1 MGFETGAC
9 TVPSAGRVGWV
20 LSVGLEQTWSPAL
33 RLRPRPVR
41 AQAARHDADVFAS
54 VYEQHH
60 RALYRYCRS
69 LLGNAEDAR
78 DALQSTMAKALAAL
92 RDEERDFELRPWLF
106 RIAHNEAVSRLRA
119 RRETVHLDAAGAV
132 AADSLPQAIED
143 RERIAL
149 LRTDLLDLPERQRAA
164 LVLRELCGLGHEEI
178 ATVLDMNARAVKQT
192 IFEAREALHQCAEGR
207 AMVCAEV
214 QQALSDG
221 DGRVLRSRRMRAHV
235 RSCRACR
242 RFKAE
247 LVQRPRD
254 LSALVP
260 ALPAGGGLLAQLLG
274 GLEAGGAVSTV
285 GGGAAATLA
294 AKAALIAATAVTVAG
309 AATVVRSAPHPAP
322 APAAAATQPAAAP
335 ARAVHAPMRTV
346 AAPAAPHGTAK
357 HCPARHRAPVHHA
370 PAPAR
375 PAAPVG
381 VVTPA
386 PTAQSRPATAPA
398 KHAAKPMPPG
408 QANKQDTPA
417 TSPPPGQAKKQDTAT
432 ATATLPSG
440 QAKKQDTT
448 AATLPPGQ
456 ARKQDSADAAAEAV
470 PPGLAKK

>member
-1 MGFETGAC
+1 
-9 TVPSAGRVGWV
+9 
-20 LSVGLEQTWSPAL
+20 LNVGLEQTWSPAL

-41 AQAARHDADVFAS
+41 AQAARHDADAFAS

-119 RRETVHLDAAGAV
+119 RRETVNLDAAGAV
-132 AADSLPQAIED
+132 GADSLPQTIED

-149 LRTDLLDLPERQRAA
+149 LRSDLLDLPERQRAA

-178 ATVLDMNARAVKQT
+178 ATVLDSNARAVKQT

-214 QQALSDG
+214 QRALSDG

-242 RFKAE
+242 QFKAE
-247 LVQRPRD
+247 LAQRPRD
-254 LSALVP
+254 LAALVP
-260 ALPAGGGLLAQLLG
+260 ALPAGGGLLAQLLA
-274 GLEAGGAVSTV
+274 GLEASGAVGTI

-294 AKAALIAATAVTVAG
+294 AKAALIAATAATVAG
-309 AATVVRSAPHPAP
+309 AATVVHSPPHRAPAP
-322 APAAAATQPAAAP
+322 APASTQPALAAALAP
-335 ARAVHAPMRTV
+335 AVHAPTRTI
-346 AAPAAPHGTAK
+346 AAPAAPHRSVK
-357 HCPARHRAPVHHA
+357 HRRVRHRAPVHHA
-370 PAPAR
+370 PAPSR
-375 PAAPVG
+375 PAAPIAAPAA
-381 VVTPA
+381 VTPA
-386 PTAQSRPATAPA
+386 PTTKSTPA
-398 KHAAKPMPPG
+398 AAALPPG
-408 QANKQDTPA
+408 QAKKQNAPDAPA
-417 TSPPPGQAKKQDTAT
+417 AVPPGQAKKQDAAPAT
-432 ATATLPSG
+432 
-440 QAKKQDTT
+440 
-448 AATLPPGQ
+448 ATLPPGQ
-456 ARKQDSADAAAEAV
+456 AKKQDAPDAPAALPPGQAKQQVSADDAAAAL
-470 PPGLAKK
+470 PHGQAKK

>member
-1 MGFETGAC
+1 
-9 TVPSAGRVGWV
+9 
-20 LSVGLEQTWSPAL
+20 
-33 RLRPRPVR
+33 VR
-41 AQAARHDADVFAS
+41 AQAARHDADAFAS
-54 VYEQHH
+54 VYEEHH

-69 LLGNAEDAR
+69 LLGNAEDAH

-132 AADSLPQAIED
+132 GADSLPQTIED

-178 ATVLDMNARAVKQT
+178 ASVLDSNARAVKQT

-214 QQALSDG
+214 QRALSAG

-242 RFKAE
+242 QFKAE

-254 LSALVP
+254 LAALVP

-274 GLEAGGAVSTV
+274 GLEASGAVGTI

-294 AKAALIAATAVTVAG
+294 AKAALIAATAATVAG
-309 AATVVRSAPHPAP
+309 AATVVHSAPHRSAPPAHAAARPAIAAAP
-322 APAAAATQPAAAP
+322 APA
-335 ARAVHAPMRTV
+335 VHTPTRTV
-346 AAPAAPHGTAK
+346 AAPAAPHRSVK
-357 HCPARHRAPVHHA
+357 HRSARHRAPVHHA
-370 PAPAR
+370 PAPAPAR
-375 PAAPVG
+375 PAAQVAAPAAQS
-381 VVTPA
+381 TPA
-386 PTAQSRPATAPA
+386 PAAA
-398 KHAAKPMPPG
+398 KHDAKPMPPG
-408 QANKQDTPA
+408 QVKKQDARDAPAALPPGRAKKQDPA
-417 TSPPPGQAKKQDTAT
+417 TATATLPPGQAKQQDPATATATLPPGQAKKQGSADDA
-432 ATATLPSG
+432 AAALAPG
-440 QAKKQDTT
+440 QAK
-448 AATLPPGQ
+448 
-456 ARKQDSADAAAEAV
+456 E
-470 PPGLAKK
+470 